1 MKYLIF
7 GLLYVLASLFLPI
20 ESWARKTRSDKGGHH
35 HHSAEYYAKKA
46 LTQDDTSE
54 TPSDSLA
61 GSNAVA
67 NGSNAQVGDSEL
79 IANEALI
86 FSIFTI
92 LSVSTFIIGRVVS
105 KRRNLLQIK
114 QNEEENFQWFSK
126 VEQLKQ
132 NARIS
137 KDQNIDEFKVKVRN
151 QIESL
156 FQEESITESER
167 NQVIQHLDGVNLSL
181 MKETYLKVVTNANN
195 RIKWLELYDSLDV
208 ERMISG
214 QYWHGMSEDQLLAMR
229 GEPTKIESEMLKTK
243 VNKFYIYGTKSAGD
257 VFVFNEGKLE
267 RFKDR

>member
-1 MKYLIF
+1 M
-7 GLLYVLASLFLPI
+7 YVLASLFLPI

-46 LTQDDTSE
+46 LTQDDTRE

-79 IANEALI
+79 IANETLI

-92 LSVSTFIIGRVVS
+92 LSISTFIIGRVVS

-114 QNEEENFQWFSK
+114 QNEEEIFQWFSK

-137 KDQNIDEFKVKVRN
+137 KGHATVHPGCQRGGSHGSVHF
-151 QIESL
+151 ESTPCPRHGWTYRIQYDITFAICL
-156 FQEESITESER
+156 RGMES
-167 NQVIQHLDGVNLSL
+167 
-181 MKETYLKVVTNANN
+181 
-195 RIKWLELYDSLDV
+195 
-208 ERMISG
+208 
-214 QYWHGMSEDQLLAMR
+214 
-229 GEPTKIESEMLKTK
+229 
-243 VNKFYIYGTKSAGD
+243 
-257 VFVFNEGKLE
+257 
-267 RFKDR
+267 

>member
-46 LTQDDTSE
+46 LTQDEASE
-54 TPSDSLA
+54 TTSDSLSD
-61 GSNAVA
+61 SNAVA
-67 NGSNAQVGDSEL
+67 NGSDVQVEDSQVSPHED
-79 IANEALI
+79 LI
-86 FSIFTI
+86 FSVFAI
-92 LSVSTFIIGRVVS
+92 LSVSTFIVGRVVS
-105 KRRNLLQIK
+105 KRRNLHQIK
-114 QNEEENFQWFSK
+114 QNQEENTQWFNQMD
-126 VEQLKQ
+126 QLKQ

-195 RIKWLELYDSLDV
+195 RIKWREKYDSLDV
-208 ERMISG
+208 ERMISDE
-214 QYWHGMSEDQLLAMR
+214 YWHGMSEEQLLAMR